1 MPKGKKNKGSP
12 PQRSPPPPPPP
23 AERTAS
29 PPPMRIAFPPP
40 PPPHAERT
48 ASLPPTPVDLHLTP
62 FEWLNSWPRI
72 RIPDWEELT
81 HDLLHDHQPTFWGS
95 ILLALWGL
103 GMDGD
108 KPIDGSVLAVRFND
122 DATIQV
128 FTGDPGDPRPS
139 WLSAA
144 PPEPPPP
151 SPAPLP
157 PQPLGFSPIN
167 TVFSEDLGT
176 ENPPAA
182 SAPAPPPNQT
192 KKRKGKM
199 PSNQDAYAIKC
210 QLSDREAKKIA
221 ATDPVDTPAGST
233 PATTQYPKPP
243 TPEPS
248 TSHPRPRTSTPLPKA
263 RSRPPTCP
271 DNTTSRQGI
280 VVHGIALRKDLGNV
294 RRWLEASK
302 KDIGKTTGIRWLRK
316 KTILTEEGKVTSS
329 VVVYLEK
336 PTDIGKVRLGG
347 RWLRANVYETERGRK

>member
-1 MPKGKKNKGSP
+1 MPKGKKNK
-12 PQRSPPPPPPP
+12 PPPPP

-29 PPPMRIAFPPP
+29 PPPMRIASPPP

-81 HDLLHDHQPTFWGS
+81 HDLLHDRQPTFWGS

-108 KPIDGSVLAVRFND
+108 KPIDGSVLAVRFNG

-139 WLSAA
+139 WLSAE

-167 TVFSEDLGT
+167 T
-176 ENPPAA
+176 
-182 SAPAPPPNQT
+182 
-192 KKRKGKM
+192 
-199 PSNQDAYAIKC
+199 DAYAIKR
-210 QLSDREAKKIA
+210 QLSDREANKIA
-221 ATDPVDTPAGST
+221 ATDPVDTPASST
-233 PATTQYPKPP
+233 PATTQNPKPP

-263 RSRPPTCP
+263 TPTTTFRERALGGTPTSQRTQNSKLHWSEARDRPRKNIDFISQNSERGTRAPAHPLGTELANG
-271 DNTTSRQGI
+271 DLEETRAEKWTTFNF
-280 VVHGIALRKDLGNV
+280 GNSA
-294 RRWLEASK
+294 EASPK
-302 KDIGKTTGIRWLRK
+302 AATP
-316 KTILTEEGKVTSS
+316 S
-329 VVVYLEK
+329 
-336 PTDIGKVRLGG
+336 
-347 RWLRANVYETERGRK
+347 